1 MAEKRQKKQAVKA
14 FEKETFSKDKEVTGV
29 KHIEHRQDNT
39 FSVENQFSASEK
51 PVSNLPRDANHGSR
65 TGKATSGHSVQK
77 WKGKEMNRK
86 NMKKLLLAVIA
97 VVIVTKIAR
106 DIMKARKQ
114 KENIHAD
121 TFEDFYEEEMNWWD
135 KDLEEG
141 EE

>member
-1 MAEKRQKKQAVKA
+1 MR
-14 FEKETFSKDKEVTGV
+14 
-29 KHIEHRQDNT
+29 
-39 FSVENQFSASEK
+39 
-51 PVSNLPRDANHGSR
+51 
-65 TGKATSGHSVQK
+65 
-77 WKGKEMNRK
+77 KGKEMNRK

-135 KDLEEG
+135 KDLEER
-141 EE
+141 EEQ

>member
-1 MAEKRQKKQAVKA
+1 MR
-14 FEKETFSKDKEVTGV
+14 SKDFVSVFLLQQLLVTTSRSGKE
-29 KHIEHRQDNT
+29 
-39 FSVENQFSASEK
+39 
-51 PVSNLPRDANHGSR
+51 
-65 TGKATSGHSVQK
+65 
-77 WKGKEMNRK
+77 KEMNRK
-86 NMKKLLLAVIA
+86 NMKKLLIA
-97 VVIVTKIAR
+97 TVAMVIVAKIAR

>member
-1 MAEKRQKKQAVKA
+1 MRSKGFVSA
-14 FEKETFSKDKEVTGV
+14 FFIAT
-29 KHIEHRQDNT
+29 
-39 FSVENQFSASEK
+39 
-51 PVSNLPRDANHGSR
+51 
-65 TGKATSGHSVQK
+65 TSGHSVQK

-86 NMKKLLLAVIA
+86 NMKKLLLA

>member
-1 MAEKRQKKQAVKA
+1 MKVFIPAY
-14 FEKETFSKDKEVTGV
+14 F
-29 KHIEHRQDNT
+29 I
-39 FSVENQFSASEK
+39 
-51 PVSNLPRDANHGSR
+51 
-65 TGKATSGHSVQK
+65 TSGHSVQK

>member
-1 MAEKRQKKQAVKA
+1 MKVFIPAYFV
-14 FEKETFSKDKEVTGV
+14 
-29 KHIEHRQDNT
+29 
-39 FSVENQFSASEK
+39 
-51 PVSNLPRDANHGSR
+51 
-65 TGKATSGHSVQK
+65 TSGHSVQK

>member
-1 MAEKRQKKQAVKA
+1 MKVFIPAY
-14 FEKETFSKDKEVTGV
+14 F
-29 KHIEHRQDNT
+29 I
-39 FSVENQFSASEK
+39 
-51 PVSNLPRDANHGSR
+51 
-65 TGKATSGHSVQK
+65 TSGHSVQK

-141 EE
+141 EEQ

>member
-1 MAEKRQKKQAVKA
+1 MKVFIPAY
-14 FEKETFSKDKEVTGV
+14 F
-29 KHIEHRQDNT
+29 I
-39 FSVENQFSASEK
+39 
-51 PVSNLPRDANHGSR
+51 
-65 TGKATSGHSVQK
+65 TSGHSVQK

-135 KDLEEG
+135 KDLKEG
-141 EE
+141 EK